1 MWGDIAIAFLL
12 AFITT
17 FVLTPYTIKIAKKI
31 GAVDVPKDER
41 RMHNKPMPKFG
52 GPAIVIGFLISTIY
66 LIITSSFENNL
77 NIFGPEEYYLR
88 LLGFLGGLIVL
99 SVFCFFDDI
108 KGIHPL
114 TKLTGQIISASI
126 VVYSRN

>member
-52 GPAIVIGFLISTIY
+52 GPAIIIGFLLSTIY
-66 LIITSSFENNL
+66 LLITSSVEGNL
-77 NIFGPEEYYLR
+77 NLFGEEGY
-88 LLGFLGGLIVL
+88 F
-99 SVFCFFDDI
+99 I
-108 KGIHPL
+108 KF
-114 TKLTGQIISASI
+114 
-126 VVYSRN
+126 

>member
-52 GPAIVIGFLISTIY
+52 GPAIVIGFLVSTIY

-77 NIFGPEEYYLR
+77 NIFGPEEYYLK

-99 SVFCFFDDI
+99 SIFCFFDDI

-114 TKLTGQIISASI
+114 TKLTGQTIAASL
-126 VVYSRN
+126 VVASRN